1 MKPKQLTII
10 YTILADD
17 KPVAALEANSTE
29 ARELLK
35 ETWFLEELATLK
47 VDGEPLYKAGT
58 KLRVRPA
65 TEEEWTIYEKEFSEA
80 DDADDVEFVY
90 LIDLDRD

>member
-1 MKPKQLTII
+1 MKPKILKII
-10 YTILADD
+10 YTILAND
-17 KPVAALEANSTE
+17 KPVAALEANSIE

-35 ETWFLEELATLK
+35 ETWFLEELAALK
-47 VDGEPLYKAGT
+47 VDGEPLYRSGT

-65 TEEEWTIYEKEFSEA
+65 TEEEWTIYEKESSEA

-90 LIDLDRD
+90 LVDLDRD